1 MRLYQDIRTVDSP
14 IRGAALTTT
23 GSTTHHPTRSAL
35 TSLQPIGALRR
46 ICRQVREGFLLLGFV
61 LAVLALLG
69 PVAQAQP
76 IPITPGPNTPAGGA
90 KPFDITGAIE
100 SFTAT
105 NIADP
110 YSGGTMKVN
119 GLTIT
124 IPRNLVITMPAAYLT
139 TGQLFGGNL
148 SSGLALT
155 DVPAPIA
162 AYEASI
168 AGNIVG
174 GNYIAGL
181 VGIAQQGL
189 NGANGVIKSINHVT
203 GELCVGSSA
212 GACNATDARV
222 YINDPSGRYGR
233 ANGAS
238 GKPVMDT
245 RFAVDSDNPTIH
257 AASGYPMCI
266 PRQTPPLIDALC
278 PTGNRP
284 VGVNTFVM
292 SAAALTVP
300 APFIGNPIPACGA
313 LGTNNCNPNKQA
325 PMKVGDYIGY
335 SGILQRTALGATYV
349 AAYAIEVNVGI
360 FTAAGASPYYVYL
373 DAPLIGTGPA
383 LCPGNAECQAR
394 MRTTIFM
401 TDPSRTPALYAVDE
415 TPTGA
420 RSTRALV
427 VPVTNTAQ
435 VGRFVFVVD
444 KDARTLG
451 LPGNGGVTREIAA
464 MVAGVP
470 NGTTVEYGDT
480 APPASVTANGL
491 VFGQYVSPMGEYIFP
506 EPNLSGEVLTPYNFR
521 CLAFLANG
529 WGQGGGLPNIGK
541 LNPFP
546 EVLTPASVNCAN

>member
-1 MRLYQDIRTVDSP
+1 MTDYLHTHADGLTSCLAVATSIGAGSRKLY
-14 IRGAALTTT
+14 
-23 GSTTHHPTRSAL
+23 RSARWL
-35 TSLQPIGALRR
+35 VFILAGL
-46 ICRQVREGFLLLGFV
+46 VFLSSI
-61 LAVLALLG
+61 AR
-69 PVAQAQP
+69 AQP
-76 IPITPGPNTPAGGA
+76 IPITAGPNTPAGAA

-100 SFTAT
+100 SFAVN
-105 NIADP
+105 NISDP

-119 GLTIT
+119 GLSIT

-139 TGQLFGGNL
+139 VGQLFGGNP
-148 SSGLALT
+148 SSGLALA

-174 GNYIAGL
+174 TTYIAGL

-189 NGANGVIKSINHVT
+189 NGANGVIKSINYTT

-212 GACNATDARV
+212 GVCNVTDARV
-222 YINDPSGRYGR
+222 YINDPSGRYGKS
-233 ANGAS
+233 NGTG

-245 RFAVDSDNPTIH
+245 RFSVDSDNPTIH

-266 PRQTPPLIDALC
+266 PRFAPPTIDPNC
-278 PTGNRP
+278 PIGNRP
-284 VGVNTFVM
+284 GTLNTFVM
-292 SAAALTVP
+292 SNLALTVP
-300 APFIGNPIPACGA
+300 PPFAGNPIPACGTSN
-313 LGTNNCNPNKQA
+313 TNNCNPNKQA

-335 SGILQRTALGATYV
+335 SGILQKTSLGATFV

-373 DAPLIGTGPA
+373 DAPLTATGPA

-394 MRTTIFM
+394 IRTTVFM

-415 TPTGA
+415 DTSGFRT
-420 RSTRALV
+420 TRALI

-451 LPGNGGVTREIAA
+451 LPGNKGVTREIAA

-470 NGTTVEYGDT
+470 DNTPVEYGD
-480 APPASVTANGL
+480 ASNLSRQAANGL
-491 VFGQYVSPMGEYIFP
+491 IYGQYVSPVGEYIFP
-506 EPNLSGEVLTPYNFR
+506 EPNLAGEVLTPYNFR
-521 CLAFLANG
+521 CMAFLANG

-546 EVLTPASVNCAN
+546 EVLTPSSANCAN